1 MGDACLLAP
10 RTLLTN
16 SRLDR
21 DHIIPNSKH
30 SVIHPTEHLS
40 SAIFYIRKSNTKR
53 VKILSCTCLVVHGL
67 HIVPEEPIQP
77 VAHGHPGKL
86 LGADVHRPQVREP
99 PLVELRVRQEQVV
112 ADGELQ
118 DGVADE
124 LEPLVGRGVREG
136 GVRQGLLQQRRL
148 LELVVQ
154 DGLHGGDPVDLL
166 RRRRREGSEVAGDEA
181 ARKKHLFREARQG
194 LVIKFRF

>member
-1 MGDACLLAP
+1 M
-10 RTLLTN
+10 
-16 SRLDR
+16 
-21 DHIIPNSKH
+21 
-30 SVIHPTEHLS
+30 
-40 SAIFYIRKSNTKR
+40 
-53 VKILSCTCLVVHGL
+53 
-67 HIVPEEPIQP
+67 PEEPIQP
-77 VAHGHPGKL
+77 VAHGHPGEL

-99 PLVELRVRQEQVV
+99 PLVELRMRQEQVV

-136 GVRQGLLQQRRL
+136 GVRQGLLQKRRL

-154 DGLHGGDPVDLL
+154 DGLDGGDPVDLL

-181 ARKKHLFREARQG
+181 ARKKHLFRESRQG